1 MQATQEASLRTQ
13 LNTLDENWKKIDFVV
28 KQYKDKD
35 AMIIDEV
42 DVIFQALDEGLAT
55 INMVLGSRYV
65 KPLRDQAE
73 QFKKYLFTLN

>member
-1 MQATQEASLRTQ
+1 LRTQ
-13 LNTLDENWKKIDFVV
+13 INTLDENWKKIDFVV

-35 AMIIDEV
+35 ALIIDEV

-65 KPLRDQAE
+65 KPLREQAE